1 MDNDPPI
8 QPPMT
13 ELDIDTKEG
22 GFYNGFA
29 TSVAVPAKIII
40 SIIVVWAIFWP
51 VQSGL
56 VLNGLNSTILDN
68 FAAWYIW
75 VVAFFLATC
84 FVLAIW
90 PAAGRLNLGLD
101 GEKPEFNNFSWFSMM
116 FGAGIGVGMLTWAV
130 AEPVSHFGS
139 NPQTIM
145 GLATGGEAD
154 NIRNAYQWSFLH
166 WGFTA
171 WACYA
176 ICGLSLAFFSY
187 RRGLPL
193 TIRSG
198 LTPLF
203 GQALAGTLG
212 HIIDVVA
219 VVATI
224 LGVAQTL
231 GFGVDQFVAGLTR
244 IGISGLTDAEGG
256 ASTMGI
262 IIALLVIMGLST
274 LSALSGVG
282 KGIKWLSNI
291 NMVLSVILLGFFIIF
306 GATWFGF
313 NAMFIGLW
321 DYIIALPGM
330 SLNVWQSDG
339 VEGSEA
345 FLLTQWQ
352 GWWPVFYW
360 AWWIA
365 FAPFVGLFLARI
377 SRGRT
382 IREFVLGALIVPA
395 LMCFV
400 WFAWAGGTAIDL
412 ELNGGAGGVI
422 YDAANG
428 DKIFAMTEFML
439 APISQVLAYGMA
451 LLIVV
456 LLLTFLVTSAD
467 SAVLIVNTINA
478 AGDEGPKARPH
489 IFFWGVALAL
499 VVAGLLISGGTSAI
513 QTAMVIGALPFSV
526 VMALM
531 AIALLK
537 AIYNDTRR
545 QKHGVPM
552 THDKIEGATAN
563 GVPSGLGTPAE

>member
-1 MDNDPPI
+1 MSDESKLS
-8 QPPMT
+8 PPMT
-13 ELDIDTKEG
+13 ELDINTTTG

-56 VLNGLNSTILDN
+56 VLNSMNAVILDV
-68 FAAWYIW
+68 FASWYIW
-75 VVAFFLATC
+75 VVAFFVIVCLILA
-84 FVLAIW
+84 LW
-90 PAAGRLNLGLD
+90 PAAGRLNLGLE
-101 GEKPEFNNFSWFSMM
+101 GEKPEFSNFSWFSMM

-145 GLATGGEAD
+145 GLATAKTED

-166 WGFTA
+166 WGFSA

-203 GQALAGTLG
+203 GNALAGILG
-212 HIIDVVA
+212 HVIDVVA

-231 GFGVDQFVAGLTR
+231 GFGVDQFVAGLSR
-244 IGISGLTDAEGG
+244 IGIGGLMDAEGG
-256 ASTMGI
+256 ASTAGI

-291 NMVLSVILLGFFIIF
+291 NMVLSIILLGFFIIF

-313 NAMFIGLW
+313 NAMFVGLW

-330 SLNVWQSDG
+330 SFNVFKSDG

-345 FLLTQWQ
+345 FLLAQWQ

-439 APISQVLAYGMA
+439 SPISQVLSYGMA

-478 AGDEGPKARPH
+478 AGDEGPKSRPH
-489 IFFWGVALAL
+489 ILFWGVALAL

-531 AIALLK
+531 AVALLK

-545 QKHGVPM
+545 EKAGVA
-552 THDKIEGATAN
+552 TTFDNIEGATGN
-563 GVPSGLGTPAE
+563 GIASGLAAE

>member
-1 MDNDPPI
+1 MSDENTLS
-8 QPPMT
+8 PPMT
-13 ELDIDTKEG
+13 ELDIKTADG
-22 GFYNGFA
+22 GFYDGFS

-51 VQSGL
+51 VQSGA
-56 VLNGLNSTILDN
+56 VLNSMNAVILEV
-68 FAAWYIW
+68 FASWYIW
-75 VVAFFLATC
+75 LVAFFVTVCIILA
-84 FVLAIW
+84 LW
-90 PAAGRLNLGLD
+90 PAAARLNLGLD
-101 GEKPEFNNFSWFSMM
+101 GETPEFTNFSWFSMM

-139 NPQTIM
+139 NPQTII
-145 GLATGGEAD
+145 GLATARSED
-154 NIRNAYQWSFLH
+154 NIRYAYQWSFLH
-166 WGFTA
+166 WGFSA

-203 GQALAGTLG
+203 GQALAGILG
-212 HIIDVVA
+212 HVIDVVA

-244 IGISGLTDAEGG
+244 IGIGGMVTAEGG
-256 ASTMGI
+256 ASTAGVI
-262 IIALLVIMGLST
+262 VALLVIMGLST

-282 KGIKWLSNI
+282 KGIKWLSNL
-291 NMVLSVILLGFFIIF
+291 NMVLSIILLGFFIIF

-321 DYIIALPGM
+321 DYVIALPGM
-330 SLNVWQSDG
+330 STNVFKSDG

-345 FLLTQWQ
+345 SLLAQWQ

-412 ELNGGAGGVI
+412 ELNGGANGVI
-422 YDAANG
+422 YQAANG
-428 DKIFAMTEFML
+428 DKIFAMTEFIL
-439 APISQVLAYGMA
+439 SPISEILSYSFT

-478 AGDEGPKARPH
+478 AGDEGPKSRPH
-489 IFFWGVALAL
+489 ILFWGAALAL

-513 QTAMVIGALPFSV
+513 QTAMVIGALPFSI

-531 AIALLK
+531 AVALLK

-545 QKHGVPM
+545 EKVGVP
-552 THDKIEGATAN
+552 TTFDKIEGATGN
-563 GVPSGLGTPAE
+563 GLSSGLSAE

>member
-1 MDNDPPI
+1 MAIKPPI
-8 QPPMT
+8 TDLPIKT
-13 ELDIDTKEG
+13 AET
-22 GFYNGFA
+22 GFYRGFSIDV
-29 TSVAVPAKIII
+29 TVASKIII
-40 SIIVVWAIFWP
+40 SAIVVWAIFWP
-51 VQSGL
+51 TQSGN
-56 VLNGLNSTILDN
+56 VLNGLNGFILGN

-75 VVAFFLATC
+75 CVAFFILVCLGLA
-84 FVLAIW
+84 LW

-101 GEKPEFNNFSWFSMM
+101 GDKPEFTNFSWFSMM

-130 AEPVSHFGS
+130 AEPVSHFAS
-139 NPQTIM
+139 NPETIQ
-145 GLATGGEAD
+145 GITTGGAAD
-154 NIRNAYQWSFLH
+154 NVRMAYKWSFLH
-166 WGFTA
+166 WGFGA

-176 ICGLSLAFFSY
+176 VCGLSLAFFSY

-203 GQALAGTLG
+203 GTALSGTLG
-212 HIIDVVA
+212 TVIDIVA

-244 IGISGLTDAEGG
+244 IGVGGLTDETGAASTFGIIVALLIIMG
-256 ASTMGI
+256 AST
-262 IIALLVIMGLST
+262 V
-274 LSALSGVG
+274 SALSGVG

-291 NMVLSVILLGFFIIF
+291 NMVLSITLLGFFIIF

-313 NAMFIGLW
+313 NAMFVGLW
-321 DYIIALPGM
+321 DYVTALPEM
-330 SLNVWQSDG
+330 STNVFKSDG

-345 FLLTQWQ
+345 FLLAQWQ

-395 LMCFV
+395 MMCFV

-412 ELNGGAGGVI
+412 ELNGGANGVI
-422 YDAANG
+422 FDAQNG

-439 APISQVLAYGMA
+439 APISVWLAWGMA
-451 LLIVV
+451 LLVVV
-456 LLLTFLVTSAD
+456 LLMTFLVTSAD

-489 IFFWGVALAL
+489 ILFWGAALGL
-499 VVAGLLISGGTSAI
+499 VVAGLLLSGGTSAI
-513 QTAMVIGALPFSV
+513 QTAMVIGALPFSL
-526 VMALM
+526 VMVLM
-531 AIALLK
+531 CVSLIK
-537 AIYNDTRR
+537 AIWNDGRR
-545 QKHGVPM
+545 EAAGIP
-552 THDKIEGATAN
+552 TLADPAA
-563 GVPSGLGTPAE
+563 TPAE

>member
-1 MDNDPPI
+1 MSDENKLG
-8 QPPMT
+8 PPMT
-13 ELDIDTKEG
+13 ELDINTSTG

-40 SIIVVWAIFWP
+40 AVIVVWAIFWP
-51 VQSGL
+51 VQSGA
-56 VLNGLNSTILDN
+56 VLNHLNAIILAV
-68 FAAWYIW
+68 FAPWYIW
-75 VVAFFLATC
+75 LVAFFIIVCLFLA
-84 FVLAIW
+84 LW
-90 PAAGRLNLGLD
+90 PAAGRLKLGLED
-101 GEKPEFNNFSWFSMM
+101 EKPEFNNFSWFSMM

-145 GLATGGEAD
+145 GLATPKSED
-154 NIRNAYQWSFLH
+154 NIRYAYEWSFLH
-166 WGFTA
+166 WGFSA

-203 GQALAGTLG
+203 GQSLAGVLG
-212 HIIDVVA
+212 HVIDVVA

-231 GFGVDQFVAGLTR
+231 GFGVDQFVAGLSR
-244 IGISGLTDAEGG
+244 IGVGGLTNAEGG
-256 ASTMGI
+256 ASTAGI
-262 IIALLVIMGLST
+262 IVALLVIMGLST
-274 LSALSGVG
+274 LSAMSGVG

-291 NMVLSVILLGFFIIF
+291 NMGLSIVLLGFFIIF

-313 NAMFIGLW
+313 NAMFVGLW

-330 SLNVWQSDG
+330 SFNVFRSDG

-345 FLLTQWQ
+345 FLLAQWQ

-412 ELNGGAGGVI
+412 ELNGGANGLI
-422 YDAANG
+422 FDAANG

-439 APISQVLAYGMA
+439 APISGVLSYGFTV
-451 LLIVV
+451 LIVV
-456 LLLTFLVTSAD
+456 LLLTFLITSAD

-489 IFFWGVALAL
+489 ILFWGAALAL
-499 VVAGLLISGGTSAI
+499 VVAGLLLSGGTSAI

-531 AIALLK
+531 AVALLK
-537 AIYNDTRR
+537 AVYNDTRR
-545 QKHGVPM
+545 VKAGVP
-552 THDKIEGATAN
+552 TTFDDIEGATGN
-563 GVPSGLGTPAE
+563 GLSSGLSTE

>member
-1 MDNDPPI
+1 MPIKPPLS
-8 QPPMT
+8 
-13 ELDIDTKEG
+13 ELPINTADS
-22 GFYNGFA
+22 GFYSGF
-29 TSVAVPAKIII
+29 SVNVTVVSKIII
-40 SIIVVWAIFWP
+40 SLLVVWCIVWPTEAGTVLGEWNTAI
-51 VQSGL
+51 L
-56 VLNGLNSTILDN
+56 AK

-75 VVAFFLATC
+75 VVAA
-84 FVLAIW
+84 FVLVCIGLAIW
-90 PAAGRLNLGLD
+90 PAAGRLNLGAV
-101 GEKPEFNNFSWFSMM
+101 GEKPEFSNFSWFSMM

-130 AEPVSHFGS
+130 AEPVAHFKN
-139 NPQTIM
+139 NPAVIQGVTTA
-145 GLATGGEAD
+145 LDANNVREAY
-154 NIRNAYQWSFLH
+154 IWSYLH
-166 WGFTA
+166 WGLGA

-176 ICGLSLAFFSY
+176 IAGLALAFFSY

-193 TIRSG
+193 TIRSS

-203 GQALAGTLG
+203 GKALSGTLG
-212 HIIDVVA
+212 HIIDIVA

-231 GFGVDQFVAGLTR
+231 GFGVEQFVAGLTR
-244 IGISGLTDAEGG
+244 IGFTGLATEDGSAT
-256 ASTMGI
+256 TMGI
-262 IIALLVIMGLST
+262 VVALLVIMGAST

-282 KGIKWLSNI
+282 KGIKWLSNL
-291 NMVLSVILLGFFIIF
+291 NMVLSILLLGFFIIF
-306 GATWFGF
+306 GATFFGASAF
-313 NAMFIGLW
+313 FVGIF
-321 DYIIALPGM
+321 DYLVALPWL
-330 SLNVWQSDG
+330 SFNVYSSDG

-377 SRGRT
+377 SRGRS
-382 IREFVLGALIVPA
+382 IREFVLGAMIVPS

-412 ELNGGAGGVI
+412 ELNGEANGLI
-422 YDAANG
+422 LDAANG

-439 APISQVLAYGMA
+439 SPISQTLAWGMA
-451 LLIVV
+451 VMIVV

-489 IFFWGVALAL
+489 ILFWGAALAL
-499 VVAGLLISGGTSAI
+499 VVGGLLISGGTSAI
-513 QTAMVIGALPFSV
+513 QTAMVIGALPFSI

-531 AIALLK
+531 CVALIK
-537 AIYNDTRR
+537 AIFNDGRR
-545 QKHGVPM
+545 EAAGVASVTVDPV
-552 THDKIEGATAN
+552 IA
-563 GVPSGLGTPAE
+563 PAE

>member
-1 MDNDPPI
+1 VTDKNTI
-8 QPPMT
+8 NTPMT
-13 ELDIDTKEG
+13 ELDISTKSG

-40 SIIVVWAIFWP
+40 AILVVWAIFWP
-51 VQSGL
+51 IQSGA
-56 VLNGLNSTILDN
+56 VLGSLNAVILKS

-75 VVAFFLATC
+75 VVAFFVIVCLILA
-84 FVLAIW
+84 LW
-90 PAAGRLNLGLD
+90 PAAGRLNLGLE

-139 NPQTIM
+139 NPETIM
-145 GLATGGEAD
+145 GLTTGGEAD
-154 NIRNAYQWSFLH
+154 NIRSAYKWSFLH
-166 WGFTA
+166 WGFGA

-203 GQALAGTLG
+203 GKALAGTLG
-212 HIIDVVA
+212 HVVDVVA

-244 IGISGLTDAEGG
+244 IGIGGLVDAEGG
-256 ASTMGI
+256 ASTAGI
-262 IIALLVIMGLST
+262 VIALLVIMGLST

-291 NMVLSVILLGFFIIF
+291 NMVLSIILLGFFIIF

-321 DYIIALPGM
+321 DYVIALPEL
-330 SLNVWQSDG
+330 SFNVFRSDG

-345 FLLTQWQ
+345 FLLAQWQ
-352 GWWPVFYW
+352 GWLPVFYW

-412 ELNGGAGGVI
+412 ELNGDANGII

-439 APISQVLAYGMA
+439 APISAVLSYAFA

-489 IFFWGVALAL
+489 ILFWGTALAL
-499 VVAGLLISGGTSAI
+499 VVGGLLVSGGTTAI

-531 AIALLK
+531 AVALLK

-545 QKHGVPM
+545 EKVGVA
-552 THDKIEGATAN
+552 TTFDNIEGATGN
-563 GVPSGLGTPAE
+563 GIAAGIPAE

>member
-1 MDNDPPI
+1 MSI

-13 ELDIDTKEG
+13 ELPIKTASA
-22 GFYNGFA
+22 GFYRGF
-29 TSVAVPAKIII
+29 SVDVTVVSKIII
-40 SIIVVWAIFWP
+40 GLLVVWCIVWPTSAGTVLGNWNTAI
-51 VQSGL
+51 L
-56 VLNGLNSTILDN
+56 AN

-75 VVAFFLATC
+75 VVAM
-84 FVLAIW
+84 FVIVCIGLAIW
-90 PAAGRLNLGLD
+90 PTAGRLLLGQP
-101 GEKPEFNNFSWFSMM
+101 GERPEFSNFSWFSMM

-130 AEPVSHFGS
+130 AEPVAHFGN
-139 NPQTIM
+139 NPEVIQ
-145 GLATGGEAD
+145 GLTSGGTAD
-154 NIRNAYQWSFLH
+154 NVRMAYKWSFLH
-166 WGFTA
+166 WGLGA

-203 GQALAGTLG
+203 GSALSGILGT
-212 HIIDVVA
+212 IIDIVA

-231 GFGVDQFVAGLTR
+231 GFGVEQFVAGLTR
-244 IGISGLTDAEGG
+244 IGIGGLMNADGG
-256 ASTMGI
+256 ATTVGI
-262 IIALLVIMGLST
+262 IVALLVIMGAST

-291 NMVLSVILLGFFIIF
+291 NMVLSIVLLGFFIIF
-306 GATWFGF
+306 GATWFGAT
-313 NAMFIGLW
+313 AMIVGLW
-321 DYIIALPGM
+321 DYLVALPQL
-330 SLNVWQSDG
+330 SFNVFRSDG

-345 FLLTQWQ
+345 FLLSQWQ

-382 IREFVLGALIVPA
+382 IREFVLGAMIVPA

-412 ELNGGAGGVI
+412 ELNGGANGVI
-422 YDAANG
+422 FDAANG

-439 APISQVLAYGMA
+439 APIADALAWAMA

-456 LLLTFLVTSAD
+456 LLMTFLVTSAD

-478 AGDEGPKARPH
+478 AGDEGPKSRPH
-489 IFFWGVALAL
+489 IIFWGAALGL
-499 VVAGLLISGGTSAI
+499 VVAGLLISGGTGAI

-531 AIALLK
+531 CIALIK
-537 AIYNDTRR
+537 AIYNDGRR
-545 QKHGVPM
+545 ENAGVPAV
-552 THDKIEGATAN
+552 HSEIEGATGN
-563 GVPSGLGTPAE
+563 GLSAAE

>member
-1 MDNDPPI
+1 MSNENKLS
-8 QPPMT
+8 PPMT
-13 ELDIDTKEG
+13 ELAINTREG

-56 VLNGLNSTILDN
+56 VLNSMNAIILEV
-68 FAAWYIW
+68 FASWYIW
-75 VVAFFLATC
+75 VVASFIIVCLILA
-84 FVLAIW
+84 LW
-90 PAAGRLNLGLD
+90 PAAGRLNLGLE
-101 GEKPEFNNFSWFSMM
+101 GEGPEFNNFSWFSMM

-139 NPQTIM
+139 NPQTIQ
-145 GLATGGEAD
+145 GLATGRTED
-154 NIRNAYQWSFLH
+154 NIRYAFQWSFLH
-166 WGFTA
+166 WGFSA

-203 GQALAGTLG
+203 GRALAGPLG
-212 HIIDVVA
+212 HVIDVVA

-231 GFGVDQFVAGLTR
+231 GFGVDQFVAGLSR
-244 IGISGLTDAEGG
+244 LGVGGLMTAEGG
-256 ASTMGI
+256 ASTTGI

-291 NMVLSVILLGFFIIF
+291 NMVLSIILLGFFILF

-313 NAMFIGLW
+313 TAMFVGLW
-321 DYIIALPGM
+321 DYIIALPSM
-330 SLNVWQSDG
+330 SFNVYTSDG

-345 FLLTQWQ
+345 FLLAQWQ

-412 ELNGGAGGVI
+412 ELNGGADGII

-439 APISQVLAYGMA
+439 SPISEALAYGFA

-489 IFFWGVALAL
+489 ILFWGAALAL

-545 QKHGVPM
+545 EKAGVP
-552 THDKIEGATAN
+552 TTFDNIEGATGN
-563 GVPSGLGTPAE
+563 GLGAGIPAE